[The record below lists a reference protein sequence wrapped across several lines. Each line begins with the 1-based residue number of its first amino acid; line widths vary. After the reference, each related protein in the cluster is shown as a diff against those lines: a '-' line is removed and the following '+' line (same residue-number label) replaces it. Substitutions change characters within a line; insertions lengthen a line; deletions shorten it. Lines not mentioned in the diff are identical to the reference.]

1 MAKDFKG
8 PPVRGASQRPA
19 MPRAKANSPKAGARS
34 SQLGA
39 KSPKVSAKAPRVNAK
54 DRLGAVNELSRGFMR
69 KVLHAQSLEFYLLL
83 GLTLFMV
90 TFGVVMVLSSSFVDS
105 MRQDDNP
112 FGIFFKQ
119 FAAAI
124 LGLIALAFISLASTA
139 FVRKMMT
146 PLTLIAM
153 VVQILVVFTPL
164 GVSVNG
170 NKNWIRIFS
179 FTLQPSEFLKLGMIL
194 LTAQFIFNKRHE
206 LHEPKE
212 TWMIVGISGA
222 VIMAAV
228 AAGKDVGTVII
239 MAMILFGMTVLS
251 GLPRKLTYW
260 VMIAAAVAVPVIMRS
275 SSSRWGRVMAW
286 LNPSAPDP
294 NDYGWQSIHGV
305 WAFAAGG
312 IWGVGLGQSQ
322 LKWSWIPEAEN
333 DFIFAI
339 IGEEMGLI
347 GGVIVILLILFMA
360 LILIRIALRTDDL
373 FKRLVVLGIM
383 LWLSLQS
390 FTNIA
395 VVLTLLP
402 VLGVPLPLIS
412 SGGSSILAS
421 LMAIG
426 VVLAIERENHAR
438 PIRPGRMR

>member
-1 MAKDFKG
+1 MAQTTKG
-8 PPVRGASQRPA
+8 PQPRGAS
-19 MPRAKANSPKAGARS
+19 
-34 SQLGA
+34 
-39 KSPKVSAKAPRVNAK
+39 PKVIRPIRKPAQNGEAKRAGRSRQNAQT
-54 DRLGAVNELSRGFMR
+54 RLTAVGDASKGLVR
-69 KVLHAQSLEFYLLL
+69 KILHAQSLEFYLLL
-83 GLTLFMV
+83 GSTLFMV

-112 FGIFFKQ
+112 FGIFGKQ
-119 FAAAI
+119 FLAAL
-124 LGLIALAFISLASTA
+124 LGLVFMGLISLANSA

-146 PLTLIAM
+146 PLTLIAL
-153 VVQILVVFTPL
+153 VIQILVVFTPL

-170 NKNWIRIFS
+170 NKNWIRILG

-194 LTAQFIFNKRHE
+194 LTAQFINSKRHE

-222 VIMAAV
+222 VIMAFV

-251 GLPRKLTYW
+251 GMPRKLTYW
-260 VMIAAAVAVPVIMRS
+260 VLIGAAIAVPVIMRS

-286 LNPSAPDP
+286 LNPTAPDP
-294 NDYGWQSIHGV
+294 NDYGWQTTHGV

-312 IWGVGLGQSQ
+312 IPGVGLGQSQ

-347 GGVIVILLILFMA
+347 GCVIVILLIVFMA

-373 FKRLVVLGIM
+373 FKRLVVLGVM

-426 VVLAIERENHAR
+426 VVLAIERENHATPR
-438 PIRPGRMR
+438 RIGRSR

>member
-1 MAKDFKG
+1 
-8 PPVRGASQRPA
+8 
-19 MPRAKANSPKAGARS
+19 
-34 SQLGA
+34 
-39 KSPKVSAKAPRVNAK
+39 
-54 DRLGAVNELSRGFMR
+54 
-69 KVLHAQSLEFYLLL
+69 
-83 GLTLFMV
+83 
-90 TFGVVMVLSSSFVDS
+90 
-105 MRQDDNP
+105 
-112 FGIFFKQ
+112 
-119 FAAAI
+119 
-124 LGLIALAFISLASTA
+124 
-139 FVRKMMT
+139 
-146 PLTLIAM
+146 
-153 VVQILVVFTPL
+153 
-164 GVSVNG
+164 
-170 NKNWIRIFS
+170 
-179 FTLQPSEFLKLGMIL
+179 
-194 LTAQFIFNKRHE
+194 
-206 LHEPKE
+206 
-212 TWMIVGISGA
+212 
-222 VIMAAV
+222 MAAV

-251 GLPRKLTYW
+251 GMPRRLTYW

>member
-1 MAKDFKG
+1 MSQTTKG
-8 PPVRGASQRPA
+8 PQSRGASSKVLKPIRKPA
-19 MPRAKANSPKAGARS
+19 QNGEAKRAGRS
-34 SQLGA
+34 RQN
-39 KSPKVSAKAPRVNAK
+39 VQT
-54 DRLGAVNELSRGFMR
+54 RLTAVGDASKGLVR
-69 KVLHAQSLEFYLLL
+69 KILHAQSLEFYLLL
-83 GLTLFMV
+83 GSTLFMV

-112 FGIFFKQ
+112 FGIFGKQ
-119 FAAAI
+119 FLAAL
-124 LGLIALAFISLASTA
+124 LGLVFMGLISLANSA

-146 PLTLIAM
+146 PLTLIAL
-153 VVQILVVFTPL
+153 VIQILVVFTPL

-170 NKNWIRIFS
+170 NKNWIRILG

-194 LTAQFIFNKRHE
+194 LTAQFINSKRHE

-222 VIMAAV
+222 VIMAFV

-251 GLPRKLTYW
+251 GMPRKLTYW
-260 VMIAAAVAVPVIMRS
+260 VLIGAAIAVPVIMRS

-286 LNPSAPDP
+286 LNPTAPDP
-294 NDYGWQSIHGV
+294 NDYGWQTTHGV

-312 IWGVGLGQSQ
+312 IPGVGLGQSQ

-347 GGVIVILLILFMA
+347 GCVIVILLIVFMA

-373 FKRLVVLGIM
+373 FKRLVVLGVM

-426 VVLAIERENHAR
+426 VVLAIERENHATPR
-438 PIRPGRMR
+438 RIGRSR

>member
-1 MAKDFKG
+1 MPPKTTKTNPRSANARGPARQKPIRRSPVDAKGRLDALGDASKG
-8 PPVRGASQRPA
+8 
-19 MPRAKANSPKAGARS
+19 
-34 SQLGA
+34 L
-39 KSPKVSAKAPRVNAK
+39 
-54 DRLGAVNELSRGFMR
+54 MR
-69 KVLHAQSLEFYLLL
+69 RILHAQSLEFYLLL
-83 GLTLFMV
+83 GSTLFMV
-90 TFGVVMVLSSSFVDS
+90 AFGVVMVLSSSFVDS

-112 FGIFFKQ
+112 FGIFGKQ
-119 FAAAI
+119 FLAAAI
-124 LGLIALAFISLASTA
+124 GLVLMALISLASSA

-146 PLTLIAM
+146 PLTLIALA
-153 VVQILVVFTPL
+153 VQFLIVFTPL

-170 NKNWIRIFS
+170 NKNWIRILG

-194 LTAQFIFNKRHE
+194 LTAQFIYSKRHE
-206 LHEPKE
+206 LDDAKD
-212 TWMIVGISGA
+212 TWMIVGVAGA
-222 VIMAAV
+222 VIMGFV

-251 GLPRKLTYW
+251 GMPRKLTYW
-260 VMIAAAVAVPVIMRS
+260 VMIAAAIAVPVIMKS
-275 SSSRWGRVMAW
+275 SESRWGRVMAW
-286 LNPSAPDP
+286 LNPTAPDP
-294 NDYGWQSIHGV
+294 NDYGWQTTHGV

-312 IWGVGLGQSQ
+312 PLGVGLGQSQ

-339 IGEEMGLI
+339 IGEEMGLMGCI
-347 GGVIVILLILFMA
+347 IVILLIVFMA
-360 LILIRIALRTDDL
+360 LILIKIALRTEDL
-373 FKRLVVLGIM
+373 FKRLVVLGVM

-402 VLGVPLPLIS
+402 VLGVPLPLVS

-426 VVLAIERENHAR
+426 VVLAIERENQATPVGAR
-438 PIRPGRMR
+438 RR

>member
-1 MAKDFKG
+1 MAQSAKG
-8 PPVRGASQRPA
+8 PRGRQAPQKGGKTSTKATAQARFSAIGDAS
-19 MPRAKANSPKAGARS
+19 KG
-34 SQLGA
+34 L
-39 KSPKVSAKAPRVNAK
+39 
-54 DRLGAVNELSRGFMR
+54 MR
-69 KVLHAQSLEFYLLL
+69 KILHAQSLEFYLLL
-83 GLTLFMV
+83 GSTLFMV

-112 FGIFFKQ
+112 FGIFSKQ
-119 FAAAI
+119 FLAAL
-124 LGLIALAFISLASTA
+124 LGLVFMALISLASTG

-146 PLTLIAM
+146 PLTLIALA
-153 VVQILVVFTPL
+153 VQVLVVFTPL

-170 NKNWIRIFS
+170 NKNWIRILG

-194 LTAQFIFNKRHE
+194 LTAQFIYSKRNE

-212 TWMIVGISGA
+212 TWMVVGISGA
-222 VIMAAV
+222 VIMAFV

-251 GLPRKLTYW
+251 GMPRKLTYW
-260 VMIAAAVAVPVIMRS
+260 VMIGAAVAVPVIMRS

-286 LNPSAPDP
+286 LNPTAPDP
-294 NDYGWQSIHGV
+294 NDYGWQTTHGV

-312 IWGVGLGQSQ
+312 IPGVGLGQSQ

-347 GGVIVILLILFMA
+347 GSVIVILLIVFMA

-373 FKRLVVLGIM
+373 FKRLVVLGVM

-426 VVLAIERENHAR
+426 VVLAIERENHSK
-438 PIRPGRMR
+438 PMRRGGLR

>member
-1 MAKDFKG
+1 MQTKTPKLPQG
-8 PPVRGASQRPA
+8 PMRSKTAPQVQKSRVA
-19 MPRAKANSPKAGARS
+19 PRARIDAFGDASKG
-34 SQLGA
+34 L
-39 KSPKVSAKAPRVNAK
+39 V
-54 DRLGAVNELSRGFMR
+54 R
-69 KVLHAQSLEFYLLL
+69 KILHAQSLEFYLLL
-83 GLTLFMV
+83 GSTLFLV
-90 TFGVVMVLSSSFVDS
+90 AFGVVMVLSSSFVDS

-112 FGIFFKQ
+112 FGIFGKQ
-119 FAAAI
+119 FLAAI
-124 LGLIALAFISLASTA
+124 FGLAAMALISIASTT
-139 FVRKMMT
+139 FVRRMMT
-146 PLTLIAM
+146 PLTLVAIA
-153 VVQILVVFTPL
+153 VQCIVVFTSL

-170 NKNWIRIFS
+170 NKNWIRIFG

-194 LTAQFIFNKRHE
+194 LTAQFINSKRHE
-206 LHEPKE
+206 LDDAKD
-212 TWMIVGISGA
+212 TWMIVGVAGA
-222 VIMAAV
+222 AIMAFV
-228 AAGKDVGTVII
+228 AAGKDIGTVII

-251 GLPRKLTYW
+251 GMPRKLTYW
-260 VMIAAAVAVPVIMRS
+260 VMIGAAVAVPIIMKS

-294 NDYGWQSIHGV
+294 NDYGWQTIHGV

-312 IWGVGLGQSQ
+312 PLGVGLGQSQ

-339 IGEEMGLI
+339 VGEEMGLI
-347 GGVIVILLILFMA
+347 GCLIVILLIVFLA

-373 FKRLVVLGIM
+373 FKRLVVLGVM

-426 VVLAIERENHAR
+426 VVLAIERENHAK
-438 PIRPGRMR
+438 PVSGRRR

>member
-1 MAKDFKG
+1 MATKTPKLPQG
-8 PPVRGASQRPA
+8 PMRSKPA
-19 MPRAKANSPKAGARS
+19 ARAKQSSVAPRARIDAFGEASKG
-34 SQLGA
+34 L
-39 KSPKVSAKAPRVNAK
+39 V
-54 DRLGAVNELSRGFMR
+54 R
-69 KVLHAQSLEFYLLL
+69 KILHAQSLEFYLLL
-83 GLTLFMV
+83 GSTLFLV
-90 TFGVVMVLSSSFVDS
+90 AFGVVMVLSSSFVDS

-112 FGIFFKQ
+112 FGIFGKQ
-119 FAAAI
+119 FLAAI
-124 LGLIALAFISLASTA
+124 LGLAAMAMISIASTT
-139 FVRKMMT
+139 FVRRMMT
-146 PLTLIAM
+146 PLTLAAI
-153 VVQILVVFTPL
+153 VVQCIVVFTSL

-170 NKNWIRIFS
+170 NKNWIRIFG

-194 LTAQFIFNKRHE
+194 LTAQFINNKRHE
-206 LHEPKE
+206 LDDAKD
-212 TWMIVGISGA
+212 TWMIVGVAGA
-222 VIMAAV
+222 AIMAFV

-251 GLPRKLTYW
+251 GMPRKLTYW
-260 VMIAAAVAVPVIMRS
+260 VMIAAAVAVPIIMKS

-294 NDYGWQSIHGV
+294 NDYGWQTIHGV

-312 IWGVGLGQSQ
+312 PLGVGLGQSQ

-347 GGVIVILLILFMA
+347 GCLIVILLIVFMA

-373 FKRLVVLGIM
+373 FKRLVVLGVM

-426 VVLAIERENHAR
+426 VVLAIERENHAK
-438 PIRPGRMR
+438 PVSGRRR